1 MNKAKWMQ
9 GVGACLAVGSVGY
22 FLWSMVSIWNRFA
35 VVAGQSQT
43 GGQIISSWVNSA
55 SESVVMYLPLLV
67 LVMVGGAIFKK
78 GKDLE
83 DAELKTQQRPVDED
97 HGWRKNPFQKGETS
111 DRMIPR
117 DYFLKKRNRWRKVID
132 APNKDGY

>member
-9 GVGACLAVGSVGY
+9 DVGAWLAMGSVGY
-22 FLWSMVSIWNRFA
+22 FVWSMVSIWNRFA
-35 VVAGQSQT
+35 VVAGRSQT
-43 GGQIISSWVNSA
+43 GEQFVSSWINSA

-67 LVMVGGAIFKK
+67 LVMIGAAIFKK

-83 DAELKTQQRPVDED
+83 DAELKIQQDPAEED
-97 HGWRKNPFQKGETS
+97 HGWRKNPFQKGEVS
-111 DRMIPR
+111 DQVIPR
-117 DYFLKKRNRWRKVID
+117 GNFLQKRNRWRRVID